1 MLALVAVVIV
11 ATQQLHRSAHPAAH
25 SSVISSPTPS
35 SSTPSATPTPTI
47 SKTSKPSQPSTPA
60 PKPTTQPR
68 AAVDA
73 AVRKLSAQLPAGG
86 VSVSALDTQTGAHYR
101 YGATSGMRTGSVY
114 KLFVLEALLLQ
125 HQDEGTQLTDDEV
138 ELATPM
144 IENSDNKAAYQLFL
158 DVGGNG
164 GLVTA
169 ANRLGLAHTVP
180 GQADPAL
187 TTMSADDG
195 LALLKN
201 LVTNRPLSQY
211 SRGLAL
217 GLMHNVE
224 SDQRWGVGAV
234 ADPGTSFAIKNGWL
248 QVDNSNGADED
259 DNSLWLVNS
268 IGVVTVRHQQVLMA
282 VFTQHGQSL
291 DGGISLVQS
300 LAKAIAPAVVAH

>member
-1 MLALVAVVIV
+1 M
-11 ATQQLHRSAHPAAH
+11 
-25 SSVISSPTPS
+25 
-35 SSTPSATPTPTI
+35 
-47 SKTSKPSQPSTPA
+47 
-60 PKPTTQPR
+60 
-68 AAVDA
+68 
-73 AVRKLSAQLPAGG
+73 RKLSAQLPAGG
-86 VSVSALDTQTGAHYR
+86 VSVGALDTQTGAHYG

-114 KLFVLEALLLQ
+114 KIFVLEALLLQ

-138 ELATPM
+138 GLATPM

-158 DVGGNG
+158 DVGGND
-164 GLVTA
+164 GLITA
-169 ANRLGLAHTVP
+169 ARRLGLTHTVP

-187 TTMSADDG
+187 TTMSAQDG
-195 LALLKN
+195 LTLVKN

-248 QVDNSNGADED
+248 QVDNSNGPDED

-268 IGVVTVRHQQVLMA
+268 VGVVTVRHQQVLIA

-291 DGGISLVQS
+291 DGGINLVES
-300 LAKAIAPAVVAH
+300 LAKAIAPAVVAY